1 MAVKNIQAHRRPG
14 LGAVKLIYRVPCAY
28 VRGWLASPS
37 ILFLPAGKN
46 LVSLADYCS
55 IHRPRVQHTDISVGS
70 LHTRLLCALPPAESQ
85 LTKTLVLNVR
95 SAEIDGKDEILGI
108 EGTT

>member
-14 LGAVKLIYRVPCAY
+14 LGAVTLIYRVPCAY
-28 VRGWLASPS
+28 VRGWLASLS

-55 IHRPRVQHTDISVGS
+55 IHRPRVQHTDISRQFAYQAVMWF
-70 LHTRLLCALPPAESQ
+70 APAESQ
-85 LTKTLVLNVR
+85 LTKTLVLNAR
-95 SAEIDGKDEILGI
+95 GAEIDDKDEIPGI
-108 EGTT
+108 EETT